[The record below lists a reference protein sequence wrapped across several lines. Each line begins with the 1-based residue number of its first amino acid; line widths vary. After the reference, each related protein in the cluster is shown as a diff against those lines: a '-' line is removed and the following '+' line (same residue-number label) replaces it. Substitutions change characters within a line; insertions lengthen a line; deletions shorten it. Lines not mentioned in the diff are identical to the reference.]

1 LNQRGDPILITIDK
15 NLNPIDMIYNGTE
28 DNHLKAVVNAVSYT
42 ISFVDTIDELRG
54 LIEGKQPE

>member
-1 LNQRGDPILITIDK
+1 
-15 NLNPIDMIYNGTE
+15 MIYNGTE